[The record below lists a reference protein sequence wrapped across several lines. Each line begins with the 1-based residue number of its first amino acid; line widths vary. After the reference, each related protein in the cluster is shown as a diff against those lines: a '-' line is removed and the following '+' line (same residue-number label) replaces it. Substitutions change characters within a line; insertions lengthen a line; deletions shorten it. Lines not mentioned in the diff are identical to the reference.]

1 VEGVLAEIIT
11 PEFIVSE
18 MDRHGY
24 SALRLASDLGVSQR
38 AVDYWMKGTRRP
50 NLRDSERLL
59 NAFGYRVEVFH
70 E

>member
-1 VEGVLAEIIT
+1 MLAEIIT
-11 PEFIVSE
+11 PDFITRE
-18 MDRHGY
+18 MDRNGY
-24 SALRLASDLGVSQR
+24 SALRLASDLGVTQR
-38 AVDYWMKGTRRP
+38 AVDHWMKGSRKP

>member
-1 VEGVLAEIIT
+1 MLSEIIT
-11 PEFIVSE
+11 PDFITSE

-24 SALRLASDLGVSQR
+24 SALRLASDLGVTQR
-38 AVDYWMKGTRRP
+38 AVDHWMKGTRRP

-70 E
+70 V